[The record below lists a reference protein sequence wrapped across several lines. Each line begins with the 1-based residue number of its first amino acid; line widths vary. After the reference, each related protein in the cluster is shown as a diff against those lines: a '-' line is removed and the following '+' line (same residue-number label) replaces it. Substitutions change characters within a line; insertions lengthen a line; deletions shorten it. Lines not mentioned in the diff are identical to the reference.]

1 MWYNVK
7 KFIECYN
14 LRYSFSVYKNGI
26 ANTKKLSV
34 SGKIIES
41 KNFSIPQSVVDNIK
55 KYLLEQKNLIE
66 NLPKEIFGFTVDG
79 GWCNFNFLE
88 KEIYCCNI
96 SKISDMEINKIEIRE
111 GKISKSIMESIQQQN
126 SVLEIF
132 ESANKFLTEFE
143 EKIYH
148 L

>member
-1 MWYNVK
+1 MSKIIFGYEINNVWK
-7 KFIECYN
+7 GG
-14 LRYSFSVYKNGI
+14 YSFSVYKNGI

-79 GWCNFNFLE
+79 GWCN
-88 KEIYCCNI
+88 
-96 SKISDMEINKIEIRE
+96 
-111 GKISKSIMESIQQQN
+111 SIIESIQQQN
-126 SVLEIF
+126 FVLEIF
-132 ESANKFLTEFE
+132 ESSNKFLTEFE